1 MGLFSFLKQDRKTE
15 VTEEKPA
22 AVKPLNAPVEN
33 TVKYLTEA
41 DVEMIDDDEKLME
54 IIKGKYDWKLTKCAV
69 SRLKDQKPLMDY
81 MKQLTSYSDGQKR
94 GAIIAGISDQ
104 EMLAEIASKDKDY
117 HLRQSAMKRLKDK
130 NIIRKAL
137 IERFYSITEV
147 GDMLKK
153 LNRDDQLYVIE
164 NSTVSSTVETALRIV
179 GDQMRMA
186 EYMIRNNTDKLMNLV
201 SDKEAFEK
209 IAAEATDNKLKAEAV
224 RRMGGYICSSCG
236 KLNPPGED
244 LTCNCRFCGA
254 ENHDYVHVN
263 NIQEYRDYE
272 VGTTY
277 DECTRCHKQINFR
290 SVNTM

>member
-1 MGLFSFLKQDRKTE
+1 MGLFSFFKQDRKNEAGKEKTAE
-15 VTEEKPA
+15 ATPVSKPA
-22 AVKPLNAPVEN
+22 QN
-33 TVKYLTEA
+33 TVKILTES
-41 DVEMIDDDEKLME
+41 DVKQITDDEKLME
-54 IIKGKYDWKLTKCAV
+54 IIKGKYGWDMTKCAV
-69 SRLKDQKPLMDY
+69 SQLKDQKPLMEY
-81 MKQLTSYSDGQKR
+81 MKTLTSYSDGQKR
-94 GAIIAGISDQ
+94 GAIVAGINDQ

-117 HLRQSAMKRLKDK
+117 HLRQSAMKRLKDTDVV
-130 NIIRKAL
+130 RKAL
-137 IERFYSITEV
+137 IERYYSITEV

-153 LNRDDQLYVIE
+153 LNRNDQLYVIE

-186 EYMIRNNTDKLMNLV
+186 DYTIRNNTDKLMNLI

-209 IAAEATDNKLKAEAV
+209 IAADATDNKLKAEAV
-224 RRMGGYICSSCG
+224 RRLGGYICSSCG

-277 DECTRCHKQINFR
+277 DECRRCHKQINFR
-290 SVNTM
+290 SINTM